1 MKKFLFNLTLI
12 VILFFSIDK
21 LFLFVENYSP
31 SLEFDQRIDRVMK
44 GEMDY
49 DLVIFGSS
57 RSARAIIAAD
67 LEKETGLSCYN
78 MSYHGSNTDFH
89 EFILRMYLTYNRVP
103 KYVVLGVDDYN
114 SFIREKTVFRA
125 DKLYPFTKYPD
136 IIDELVQRGEK
147 IQGISTLLCS
157 HRINRSALF
166 LTKRVPNKFNQ
177 FSSNGSITIEGSDK
191 QFLANN
197 FDYDMSGRLY
207 PIDQESDTLIAKYEA
222 IISLCESYGIELLVT
237 VPPNYRH
244 YTFGFRERLEQI
256 TADKTKIF
264 YCNEE
269 KAEYREM
276 TNFYDAEHLNITG
289 AKHYTKDLAEFIKKR
304 FNIN

>member
-1 MKKFLFNLTLI
+1 
-12 VILFFSIDK
+12 
-21 LFLFVENYSP
+21 VENYSP

-49 DLVIFGSS
+49 DLVVFGSS
-57 RSARAIIAAD
+57 RSARAIIAED
-67 LEKETGLSCYN
+67 VQEQTGLSTYN

-89 EFILRMYLTYNRVP
+89 EFILRMYLTHNRAP
-103 KYVVLGVDDYN
+103 KLIVLGVDDYN
-114 SFIREKTVFRA
+114 SFIREKTVFRT

-136 IIDELVQRGEK
+136 IIDELVRRGEK
-147 IQGISTLLCS
+147 IPGISNLLCS

-166 LTKRVPNKFNQ
+166 FTKRVPNKFNQ

-197 FDYDMSGRLY
+197 FDYDMNERLY
-207 PIDQESDTLIAKYEA
+207 PTDQESDTLIAKYKA
-222 IISLCESYGIELLVT
+222 IISLCASYGIELLVA

-244 YTFGFRERLEQI
+244 FTSGFRERLEQI
-256 TADKTKIF
+256 SAGRTKIF

-269 KAEYREM
+269 KPEYRKL
-276 TNFYDAEHLNITG
+276 TNFYDAEHLNIVG
-289 AKHYTKDLAEFIKKR
+289 AKHYTKDLIAFIKQSYK
-304 FNIN
+304 IN